1 MTQMLQQDPR
11 EAEAIYVIREAAA
24 QFRKPVLLFSGGKD
38 SVVLVHLARKAFYP
52 APLPFT
58 LVHVETGHDFP
69 ETLAFR
75 DRLVA
80 RIGARLEKVSVEA
93 AMARGLVADER
104 PGASRNALQGT
115 VLVDWISRNGI
126 DACLGGARRDEEK
139 SRAKERLFS
148 VRNAFGRWDERR
160 QRPELFNLLNGMV
173 RPGENV
179 RVFPI
184 SNWTEA
190 DVWRYIRREQLEL
203 PELYFAHE
211 REVVLRNGQPVPVS
225 PLQPVQPGEQALKAR
240 VRFRTVGD
248 MSCSGA
254 LFSDAAD
261 IDAVIAENQDSS
273 LSERGTRLDDQRDE
287 ASLELRKKSGYF

>member
-1 MTQMLQQDPR
+1 MSLLQQDPR
-11 EAEAIYVIREAAA
+11 EAEAIYIIREAAA

-38 SVVLVHLARKAFYP
+38 SVVLVHLARKAFHP

-80 RIGARLEKVSVEA
+80 AAGARLEIVSVEA
-93 AMARGLVADER
+93 AMARGLVTEEA

-148 VRNAFGRWDERR
+148 LRNAFGRWDERR
-160 QRPELFNLLNGMV
+160 QRPELFNLLNGMI

-190 DVWRYIRREQLEL
+190 DVWHYIRREGLEL
-203 PELYFAHE
+203 PPLYFAHE
-211 REVVLRNGQPVPVS
+211 REVVLRQGQPVPVS
-225 PLQPVQPGEQALKAR
+225 ALQTPKAGEKVLRAR

-248 MSCSGA
+248 MSCSA
-254 LFSDAAD
+254 AMFSEAAD
-261 IDAVIAENQDSS
+261 IDAVIEENQQST

-287 ASLELRKKSGYF
+287 AALELRKKSGYF